1 MKHIYE
7 KILLLVICT
16 SFVGVVAAD
25 NSFRRKVE
33 ILKKGMGEGKIVQ
46 QFAERA
52 AAGDVNG
59 AMKLL
64 TPAIRGREAIV
75 EKDFKKR
82 VFPFFKHYKEM
93 HDYKTVG
100 SSVFPDRSRGT
111 THYVYIVTKKGD
123 KKPFMIS
130 FRREQGRSVIL
141 SIDVNKCVP
150 RRHPSC
156 D

>member
-1 MKHIYE
+1 MKKIYR
-7 KILLLVICT
+7 KISILLLCVFFIGT
-16 SFVGVVAAD
+16 VSAD
-25 NSFRRKVE
+25 NSFRRKMD
-33 ILKKGMGEGKIVQ
+33 ILNKGMGEGKIVQ

-75 EKDFKKR
+75 ERDFKKR
-82 VFPFFKHYKEM
+82 VFPFFKHYKKM
-93 HDYKTVG
+93 HNAKTIG

-111 THYVYIVTKKGD
+111 THYVYIITEKDD

-130 FRREQGRSVIL
+130 FRREQGRSFVV
-141 SIDVNKCVP
+141 SIEVNKCVP
-150 RRHPSC
+150 RRHPGC

>member
-1 MKHIYE
+1 MKQIYE
-7 KILLLVICT
+7 KILLLAMCA

-25 NSFRRKVE
+25 NSFRRKME
-33 ILKKGMGEGKIVQ
+33 IFNKGMGEEKIVK

-75 EKDFKKR
+75 ERDFKKR
-82 VFPFFKHYKEM
+82 IFPFFKHYKKM
-93 HDYKTVG
+93 HNAKTIG

-111 THYVYIVTKKGD
+111 THYVYVITEKGD

-141 SIDVNKCVP
+141 SIEVNKCVP
-150 RRHPSC
+150 RRHLSC